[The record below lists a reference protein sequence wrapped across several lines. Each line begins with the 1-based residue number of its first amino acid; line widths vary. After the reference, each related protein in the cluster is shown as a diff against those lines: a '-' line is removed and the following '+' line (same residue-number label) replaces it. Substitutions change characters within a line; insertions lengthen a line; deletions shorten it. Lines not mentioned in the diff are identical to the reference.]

1 MYKITITNTRNNE
14 TKSLTTTDEFRTFE
28 DTFSFSKSYSY
39 AETIVNDFVFS
50 YDSQQFTPMTI
61 EFSALAE
68 EFGDLTEFRNFI
80 RMINQTFIMTIESDR
95 EQFEEPMIF
104 NVMVRL
110 ESDTIKPVASTQ
122 NDIYSLTFKTLTH
135 FMVLDEY
142 KFGATDNTG
151 DDRPGFTYSMSVS
164 LGPSNT
170 NPLESLRVPINVRGD
185 RNAYLNVEIDGPS
198 TNPGFGVDKSA
209 ANTTQSY
216 QSKDLVI
223 SSEEKLNIISHPGY
237 ARMVVDDSNVEQEQ
251 EFVGHDGYVS
261 LEPWKTDRTLIFNG
275 TLGGR
280 VIVIS
285 QFSNIL

>member
-1 MYKITITNTRNNE
+1 MYKITITNTRSNE

-95 EQFEEPMIF
+95 EQFEDPMIF

-110 ESDTIKPVASTQ
+110 ESDTIKPVASTN
-122 NDIYSLTFKTLTH
+122 NDVYSLTFKTLTH
-135 FMVLDEY
+135 FMVLDQY
-142 KFGATDNTG
+142 NFGATNNVDTSI
-151 DDRPGFTYSMSVS
+151 PGFTYSMSVS
-164 LGPSNT
+164 LGASNI
-170 NPLESLRVPINVRGD
+170 NPLESLRVPISIRGD
-185 RNAYLNVEIDGPS
+185 RNAYLNVEINGPC
-198 TNPGFGVDKSA
+198 TNPGFGVDTHA
-209 ANTTQSY
+209 ANTTKSY
-216 QSKDLVI
+216 QSKDLTVA
-223 SSEEKLNIISHPGY
+223 STDKLNIVSHPGF
-237 ARMVVDDSNVEQEQ
+237 AQMVVGENNVEQEQ
-251 EFVGHDGYVS
+251 EFVGHDGYIY
-261 LEPWKTDRTLIFNG
+261 LEPWKPNRTLVFNG
-275 TLGGR
+275 VLEGR
-280 VIVIS
+280 VTVIN